1 MLWIIDYIDPYV
13 SSSDCLIL
21 DAVDKDEALRK
32 AIEELKL
39 LKIPKRYI
47 VNLEKFWE
55 VLIMAKIVNSNDKDS
70 KFPNSILGKSPFLFC

>member
-21 DAVDKDEALRK
+21 DAVYKDEALRK

-47 VNLEKFWE
+47 VNLEKF
-55 VLIMAKIVNSNDKDS
+55 
-70 KFPNSILGKSPFLFC
+70 

>member
-47 VNLEKFWE
+47 VNLEKF
-55 VLIMAKIVNSNDKDS
+55 
-70 KFPNSILGKSPFLFC
+70 

>member
-1 MLWIIDYIDPYV
+1 MHFKYHRRRLHYTTVENVIINGDLRMLWIIDYIDPYV

-32 AIEELKL
+32 AIEELKH

-47 VNLEKFWE
+47 VNLEKF
-55 VLIMAKIVNSNDKDS
+55 
-70 KFPNSILGKSPFLFC
+70 